1 MEDIYIGENGVVYF
15 VMDKKKNE
23 MKTEEKVEMKN
34 KNMFL
39 AIICVC
45 LLKCHSVKLMLR
57 YVTYI
62 YIIKTFVRF
71 GGCKLWKIKR
81 K

>member
-1 MEDIYIGENGVVYF
+1 MGQSIKFCKCSQEQIDSLKIEKKKVEDIYIGENGVVYF

-39 AIICVC
+39 DLGLEEID
-45 LLKCHSVKLMLR
+45 
-57 YVTYI
+57 
-62 YIIKTFVRF
+62 F
-71 GGCKLWKIKR
+71 GQWGL
-81 K
+81 